1 MSIYCDTSV
10 GHISANVEQHR
21 YVVIFVSIK
30 CMYRAVS
37 ICCQASCFLTAIRLY
52 FEEGVDMLFTRVVLV
67 LCNSMSRANNRRIDI
82 STIDVSTMEL
92 KLFLG
97 LQAS

>member
-1 MSIYCDTSV
+1 
-10 GHISANVEQHR
+10 
-21 YVVIFVSIK
+21 
-30 CMYRAVS
+30 MYRAVS